1 MLISGFIENKDAKS
15 KLAMVDL
22 DGTLIDTLDVNYN
35 AYKAAFTDYGYDL
48 TREQYREKC
57 NGRSY
62 KDFLP
67 DLLGADK
74 PYMEAIH
81 ERKKEVYV
89 DCLKY
94 ARANEHLIHILRA
107 IKPEYYIALVT
118 TASRRNTEE
127 ILNYFELEYLFDRVV
142 TQEDVVRCKPA
153 PDCYIQTRE
162 WFGVTVENT
171 IIFEDSES
179 GIAAAMGSEG
189 LVFRYMGR

>member
-1 MLISGFIENKDAKS
+1 MLISGFTENKQK
-15 KLAMVDL
+15 KNRLAMVDL

-35 AYKAAFTDYGYDL
+35 AYKAAFAEYGYDL
-48 TREQYREKC
+48 TREQYSEVC

-62 KDFLP
+62 KEFMP
-67 DLLGADK
+67 ELLGTAN
-74 PYMEAIH
+74 PYTEFIH

-89 DCLKY
+89 DYLKF
-94 ARANEHLIHILRA
+94 ANLNEHLIHILHA

-118 TASRRNTEE
+118 TASRRNTED
-127 ILNYFELEYLFDRVV
+127 ILNFFELEYLFDRVV

-162 WFGVTVENT
+162 WFSVSVENT

-179 GIAAAMGSEG
+179 GIAAAKGSEG